1 MARVSS
7 IAHAVR
13 EFTGGL
19 DAFELEARTVG
30 ELLRAMEQRFPG
42 LGAHVREQMALAID
56 GEIHQ
61 DALAEPLRAD
71 SEVVLIP
78 RIGGG

>member
-1 MARVSS
+1 MARLLS
-7 IAHAVR
+7 AVEEVR
-13 EFTGGL
+13 AFTGS
-19 DAFELEARTVG
+19 AATIEVQARTVG
-30 ELLRAMEQRFPG
+30 GLIAELDRRFPG
-42 LGAHVREQMALAID
+42 LGAHVQQRMAIAID

-61 DALAEPLRAD
+61 DALAEPIGPD